1 MIKTMVTIGP
11 ESCSE
16 NDVKEFS
23 RHTKLFR
30 LNGSHSS
37 IEWHSKAISLIR
49 NLIPDAF
56 ILLDIPGIKPRTSNE
71 HAIEITSGQLV
82 TFASPNSV
90 SSDNCVYLTKAL
102 PTYPEDLQS
111 FSINDG
117 QYIFDVT
124 NTRGSIITGRSL
136 ESFILNPKKGINIP
150 GSIYDE
156 KLQFEI
162 YDAFISK
169 IEHLEIDALGL
180 SFVQTGAL
188 VEKIKKQVPN
198 ILMISKIENSEGLR
212 NCKEIAAASDAVMID
227 RGDLVAEIG
236 YDKLFSSIEEIAQA
250 TKTHGK
256 PLIMA
261 TENLETMVR
270 RQMPSKSEVISL
282 AHSAQIGVDCFMLS
296 EETALSKNK
305 HIIVSWLTNFL
316 KSSHIE
322 KRGYQATPEK
332 TNEELSIW
340 SAVTADETR
349 PVIVMSKSGRA
360 VFKLFAT
367 GHTADV
373 FVISNN
379 MKVKKMCQL
388 FSNDVE
394 TILTKFN
401 ESPTVDILCETIDQN
416 ADIIFEKND
425 TAMAIYVS
433 KYTKSPR
440 VNTMTIFS
448 KSDFK

>member
-1 MIKTMVTIGP
+1 MITIGP
-11 ESCSE
+11 ISNNKSDLE
-16 NDVKEFS
+16 EFGK
-23 RHTKLFR
+23 HTKLFR
-30 LNGSHSS
+30 LNGSHSN
-37 IEWHSKAISLIR
+37 IKWHEQAIALIR
-49 NLIPDAF
+49 NTIPDAF

-71 HAIEITSGQLV
+71 HPIEIKSGQV
-82 TFASPNSV
+82 ITFSSPNLCDV
-90 SSDNCVYLTKAL
+90 DNCVQLTKAL

-111 FSINDG
+111 FSVNDG

-124 NTRGSIITGRSL
+124 NTGVGIISGRSL
-136 ESFILNPKKGINIP
+136 ETFTLGPKKGINIP

-156 KLQFEI
+156 SLQFEI
-162 YDAFISK
+162 YNEFISR
-169 IEHLEIDALGL
+169 IEHLEIDGLGL

-198 ILMISKIENSEGLR
+198 LLMISKIENSEGLR
-212 NCKEIAAASDAVMID
+212 NCKEIAAVSDAVMID

-296 EETALSKNK
+296 EETALSENK
-305 HIIVSWLTNFL
+305 HIIVSWLSNFL
-316 KSSHIE
+316 ESSLIE
-322 KRGYQATPEK
+322 KREYQATPAK

-340 SAVTADETR
+340 SAITASETK

-401 ESPTVDILCETIDQN
+401 ASPTLNILCETIDQN
-416 ADIIFEKND
+416 SDIIFEKND
-425 TAMAIYVS
+425 KVMAIYVS

-448 KSDFK
+448 KCDFK

>member
-1 MIKTMVTIGP
+1 MVTIGP
-11 ESCSE
+11 VSNNK
-16 NDVKEFS
+16 NDLKKFGK
-23 RHTKLFR
+23 HTKIFR
-30 LNGSHSS
+30 LNGSHNS

-49 NLIPDAF
+49 SVIQDAF

-71 HAIEITSGQLV
+71 HPIKITSGQVV
-82 TFASPNSV
+82 TFASPNLLSP
-90 SSDNCVYLTKAL
+90 DKCVNLTKNL

-124 NTRGSIITGRSL
+124 DTSGSKISGRSL

-150 GSIYDE
+150 GSIYNE

-162 YDAFISK
+162 YDEFISN

-188 VEKIKKQVPN
+188 VKKIKKRIPN
-198 ILMISKIENSEGLR
+198 LLMISKIENSEGLR

-236 YDKLFSSIEEIAQA
+236 YDKLFSSIEEIAEA

-270 RQMPSKSEVISL
+270 RQMPSKSEVISI

-296 EETALSKNK
+296 EETALSENK
-305 HIIVSWLTNFL
+305 HITVSWLTNFL
-316 KSSHIE
+316 KSSLIE
-322 KRGYQATPEK
+322 KRKYQKLATK
-332 TNEELSIW
+332 TNKELSIW
-340 SAVTADETR
+340 SAITADETR
-349 PVIVMSKSGRA
+349 PIIVMSKSGRA
-360 VFKLFAT
+360 IFKLLAT

-379 MKVKKMCQL
+379 IKVKKMCQL
-388 FSNDVE
+388 FSNDIK
-394 TILTKFN
+394 TILTKIN
-401 ESPTVDILCETIDQN
+401 AAPTIDILWESIDQN
-416 ADIIFEKND
+416 ADTIFESND
-425 TAMAIYVS
+425 NVMAIYVS
-433 KYTKSPR
+433 KYTKSPQ
-440 VNTMTIFS
+440 VNTITIFS
-448 KSDFK
+448 KSDFQ

>member
-1 MIKTMVTIGP
+1 MVTIGP
-11 ESCSE
+11 VSNNK
-16 NDVKEFS
+16 NDLKKFS
-23 RHTKLFR
+23 KHTKLFR
-30 LNGSHSS
+30 LNGSHNS

-49 NLIPDAF
+49 SVIPDAF

-71 HAIEITSGQLV
+71 HPIKITSGQVV
-82 TFASPNSV
+82 TFASPNLLSP
-90 SSDNCVYLTKAL
+90 DNCVNLTKDL

-124 NTRGSIITGRSL
+124 DTSGNKISGKSS

-150 GSIYDE
+150 GSIYNE

-162 YDAFISK
+162 YNAFISN

-188 VEKIKKQVPN
+188 VKKIKKRIPN
-198 ILMISKIENSEGLR
+198 LLMISKIENSEGLR

-236 YDKLFSSIEEIAQA
+236 YDKLFSSIEEIAEA

-270 RQMPSKSEVISL
+270 RQMPSKSEVISI

-296 EETALSKNK
+296 EETALSENK
-305 HIIVSWLTNFL
+305 HITVAWLTNFL
-316 KSSHIE
+316 KSSLVG
-322 KRGYQATPEK
+322 KRKYQKLATK
-332 TNEELSIW
+332 TNKGLSIW
-340 SAVTADETR
+340 SAITADETR
-349 PVIVMSKSGRA
+349 PIIVMSKSGRA
-360 VFKLFAT
+360 IFKLLAT

-379 MKVKKMCQL
+379 IKVKKMCQL
-388 FSNDVE
+388 FSNDIK
-394 TILTKFN
+394 TILTKIN
-401 ESPTVDILCETIDQN
+401 AAPTIDILWESIDQN
-416 ADIIFEKND
+416 ADTIFESND
-425 TAMAIYVS
+425 KIMAIYVS

-440 VNTMTIFS
+440 VNTITTFS